1 MVPVY
6 TVDAE
11 PPMINAEHPF
21 NQHGTAFGPPKTTA
35 LLRSVNN
42 MPSSVVAATGMMGD
56 PPNLPET
63 TGTERHN

>member
-6 TVDAE
+6 EINVE
-11 PPMINAEHPF
+11 PPTINMEHPF
-21 NQHGTAFGPPKTTA
+21 GQRGIAFGPPKTTA